1 MDQFRIHGG
10 KALRGGVEAAGS
22 KNATL
27 PILAASLLADAPCR
41 LTRVPNLR
49 DTETFLTLLG
59 EFGLRVERPVPREV
73 VIDTSGAKTGVA
85 PYDLVRTMRASVMV
99 LGPLVTRFGKA
110 QVSLPGGCAIGAR
123 PIDQHLK
130 GLEAMGA
137 EISLEDG
144 YIEVKAK
151 RLKGARI
158 SFDMVTVTGT
168 KNLMMAASLAK
179 GVTVLENAALE
190 PEVSCLA
197 DLINQ
202 MGGRVSG
209 AGTSIIEIEGVDRL
223 GGYEVEVPPDRIE
236 VGTFMI
242 AGAITRG
249 DVTIHRCVPE
259 HVRSLTLRLR
269 DAGLEVTEGNDWV
282 KVLANGPL
290 RPVNIKTAAY
300 PGFPTDLQA
309 QFMVLMTLAKGS
321 CAITET
327 IFENRFMHA
336 AEIIRMGAKVVT
348 EGRTAHL
355 DGVKEL
361 TGAHVMATDL
371 RASASLVLAG
381 LAAKGDTIVRRVYH
395 IDRGYERIEERLRTL
410 GAEIERVS
418 E

>member
-202 MGGRVSG
+202 MGGCVSG

-348 EGRTAHL
+348 EGRTAHI

>member
-10 KALRGGVEAAGS
+10 KALRGGVEATGS

-27 PILAASLLADAPCR
+27 PILAASLLADGPCR
-41 LTRVPNLR
+41 IRRVPNLR
-49 DTETFLTLLG
+49 DTETFLELLAQ
-59 EFGLRVERPVPREV
+59 FGIRCERTTPREIS
-73 VIDTSGAKTGVA
+73 IDTTHAHSGTA

-99 LGPLVTRFGKA
+99 LGPLLTRFGEA
-110 QVSLPGGCAIGAR
+110 DVSLPGGCAIGAR

-137 EISLEDG
+137 EIELKDG
-144 YIEVKAK
+144 YIGARAK

-158 SFDMVTVTGT
+158 LFDVVTVTGT
-168 KNLMMAASLAK
+168 KNLMMAAALAE
-179 GVTVLENAALE
+179 GTTTLENAAQE
-190 PEVSCLA
+190 PEVAMLA
-197 DLINQ
+197 DLLNQ
-202 MGGRVSG
+202 MGGQVRG
-209 AGTSIIEIEGVDRL
+209 AGTPIIEIEGVDRL
-223 GGYEVEVPPDRIE
+223 GGFDVSVPPDRIE
-236 VGTFMI
+236 TGTFMI
-242 AGAITRG
+242 AGAITGG
-249 DVTIHRCVPE
+249 DVTIHRCIPE

-282 KVLANGPL
+282 RVHANGPL
-290 RPVNIKTAAY
+290 KPVSVKTAAY

-309 QFMVLMTLAKGS
+309 QFMTLMTLSGGA

-336 AEIIRMGAKVVT
+336 AELIRMGANISID
-348 EGRTAHL
+348 GRTAHVT
-355 DGVKEL
+355 GVETL

>member
-73 VIDTSGAKTGVA
+73 VIDTSGARTGVA

-99 LGPLVTRFGKA
+99 LGPLVARFGEA

-144 YIEVKAK
+144 YIDVKAK

-209 AGTSIIEIEGVDRL
+209 AGTSIIEIEGVNRL
-223 GGYEVEVPPDRIE
+223 GGYDVEVPPDRIE

-259 HVRSLTLRLR
+259 HVRALTLRLR

-282 KVLANGPL
+282 KVVSNGPL

-336 AEIIRMGAKVVT
+336 AEIIRMGANIT
-348 EGRTAHL
+348 IDGRTAHL
-355 DGVKEL
+355 DGVEEL

>member
-27 PILAASLLADAPCR
+27 PILAASLLADSPCR

-59 EFGLRVERPVPREV
+59 EFGLSVERPVPREV
-73 VIDTSGAKTGVA
+73 IIDTSGARTGVA

-99 LGPLVTRFGKA
+99 LGPLVTRFGEA

-137 EISLEDG
+137 EISLEEG
-144 YIEVKAK
+144 YIDVKAK

-168 KNLMMAASLAK
+168 KHLMMAAALAK

-190 PEVSCLA
+190 PEVSYLA

-223 GGYEVEVPPDRIE
+223 GGYDVEVPPDRIE

-259 HVRSLTLRLR
+259 HVRSLTLKLR

-282 KVLANGPL
+282 RVLANGPIK
-290 RPVNIKTAAY
+290 PVNIKTAAY

-336 AEIIRMGAKVVT
+336 AEIIRMGAKVVID
-348 EGRTAHL
+348 GRTAHL
-355 DGVKEL
+355 DGVEEL
-361 TGAHVMATDL
+361 AGAHVMATDL

>member
-73 VIDTSGAKTGVA
+73 VIDTSGARTGVA

-99 LGPLVTRFGKA
+99 LGPLVARFGEA

-144 YIEVKAK
+144 YIDVKAK

-168 KNLMMAASLAK
+168 KNLMMAASLAE

-223 GGYEVEVPPDRIE
+223 GGYDVEVPPDRIE

-269 DAGLEVTEGNDWV
+269 EAGLDVTEGNDWV

-309 QFMVLMTLAKGS
+309 QFMVLMTLANGS
-321 CAITET
+321 CTITET

-348 EGRTAHL
+348 EGRTAHI
-355 DGVKEL
+355 DGVEEL

-381 LAAKGDTIVRRVYH
+381 LVAKGDTIVRRVYH

>member
-27 PILAASLLADAPCR
+27 PILAASLLADSPCR

-59 EFGLRVERPVPREV
+59 EFGLSVERPVPREV
-73 VIDTSGAKTGVA
+73 IIDTSGARTGVA

-99 LGPLVTRFGKA
+99 LGPLVTRFGEA

-137 EISLEDG
+137 EISLEEG
-144 YIEVKAK
+144 YIDVKAK

-168 KNLMMAASLAK
+168 KNLMMAAALAK

-190 PEVSCLA
+190 PEVSYLA

-223 GGYEVEVPPDRIE
+223 GGYDVEVPPDRIE

-259 HVRSLTLRLR
+259 HVRSLTLKLR

-282 KVLANGPL
+282 RVLANGPIK
-290 RPVNIKTAAY
+290 PVNIKTAAY

-336 AEIIRMGAKVVT
+336 AEIIRMGAKVVID
-348 EGRTAHL
+348 GRTAHL
-355 DGVKEL
+355 DGVEEL
-361 TGAHVMATDL
+361 AGAHVMATDL

>member
-202 MGGRVSG
+202 MGGCVSG

-290 RPVNIKTAAY
+290 RPVNIETAAY

>member
-202 MGGRVSG
+202 MGGCVSG

-410 GAEIERVS
+410 GAEIERLS

>member
-1 MDQFRIHGG
+1 
-10 KALRGGVEAAGS
+10 
-22 KNATL
+22 
-27 PILAASLLADAPCR
+27 
-41 LTRVPNLR
+41 
-49 DTETFLTLLG
+49 
-59 EFGLRVERPVPREV
+59 
-73 VIDTSGAKTGVA
+73 
-85 PYDLVRTMRASVMV
+85 
-99 LGPLVTRFGKA
+99 
-110 QVSLPGGCAIGAR
+110 
-123 PIDQHLK
+123 
-130 GLEAMGA
+130 
-137 EISLEDG
+137 
-144 YIEVKAK
+144 
-151 RLKGARI
+151 
-158 SFDMVTVTGT
+158 
-168 KNLMMAASLAK
+168 
-179 GVTVLENAALE
+179 
-190 PEVSCLA
+190 LA

-223 GGYEVEVPPDRIE
+223 GGYDVEVPPDRIE

-259 HVRSLTLRLR
+259 HVRSLTLKLR

-282 KVLANGPL
+282 RVLANGPIK
-290 RPVNIKTAAY
+290 PVNIKTAAY

-336 AEIIRMGAKVVT
+336 AEIIRMGAKVVID
-348 EGRTAHL
+348 GRTAHL
-355 DGVKEL
+355 DGVEEL
-361 TGAHVMATDL
+361 AGAHVMATDL

>member
-202 MGGRVSG
+202 MGGCVSG

-282 KVLANGPL
+282 KVLANEPL

>member
-1 MDQFRIHGG
+1 VDQFLIHGG

-27 PILAASLLADAPCR
+27 PILAASLLADGPCR
-41 LTRVPNLR
+41 LSRVPNLR
-49 DTETFLTLLG
+49 DTETFLRLLA
-59 EFGLRVERPVPREV
+59 EFGLRIERPAPRRIA
-73 VIDTSGAKTGVA
+73 IDTSEVRTGTA

-99 LGPLVTRFGKA
+99 LGPLLTRFGGA
-110 QVSLPGGCAIGAR
+110 RVSLPGGCAIGAR

-137 EISLEDG
+137 EISIKDG
-144 YIEVKAK
+144 YIDARAG
-151 RLKGARI
+151 RLKGARV

-168 KNLMMAASLAK
+168 KNLMMAAALAE
-179 GVTVLENAALE
+179 GTTVLENAAQE
-190 PEVSCLA
+190 PEVSILA
-197 DLINQ
+197 DLLNQ
-202 MGGRVSG
+202 MGGRVAG
-209 AGTSIIEIEGVDRL
+209 AGTPIIEIEGVDRL
-223 GGYEVEVPPDRIE
+223 GGYEVGVPPDRIE
-236 VGTFMI
+236 TGTFMI
-242 AGAITRG
+242 AGAITGG
-249 DVTIHRCVPE
+249 DVTIHRCIPE

-269 DAGLEVTEGNDWV
+269 EAGLDVTEGNDWV
-282 KVLANGPL
+282 RVLANGPL
-290 RPVNIKTAAY
+290 QPVSVKTAAY

-309 QFMVLMTLAKGS
+309 QFMTLMTLARGS
-321 CAITET
+321 CAISET

-336 AEIIRMGAKVVT
+336 AELVRMGANIAT
-348 EGRTAHL
+348 DGRTAHVE
-355 DGVKEL
+355 GVESL
-361 TGAHVMATDL
+361 AGAHVMATDL